1 MRRQEIV
8 KWVPWVPSEILRG
21 RESVKWVPRVPS
33 EMYYTV
39 LYALGVCVCSIKWV
53 PRVPSVLITLFVSVC
68 VGVKRVP
75 RVPSVLEG
83 AGER

>member
-1 MRRQEIV
+1 MGTTGTKRNV
-8 KWVPWVPSEILRG
+8 LHSGLR
-21 RESVKWVPRVPS
+21 PRCVC
-33 EMYYTV
+33 
-39 LYALGVCVCSIKWV
+39 VCVCSIKWV
-53 PRVPSVLITLFVSVC
+53 PRVPSVVITLFVSVC